1 MHTDQYNSR
10 RSFIKQLL
18 AGSSLLAA
26 TAYASCKPSRPL
38 GHIKGSIAGAN
49 SAAGHL
55 LRNAASLPRPSRS
68 IDTNVLIVGGGIS
81 GLSAKR
87 WLHLQ
92 GQDDVMLL
100 EMDNHFGGN
109 SHYGRNNTSAYPWG
123 AHYIPVPDIRNTE
136 LLDFLHGINVITGYN
151 DALLPVYNEYCMCHD
166 PEERLFINGLWQ
178 EGVVP
183 NSGLANKDREQ
194 IENFY
199 KLVEGY
205 KTAIGTDGK
214 DAFAIPI
221 HKSSAD
227 EIFRKLDE
235 ISFGQYLQ
243 QEGYDSKFLLWY
255 LEYGCKDDY
264 ATDLAHTS
272 AWAGLHYFASRK
284 GKGANATASTVLTW
298 PQGNGFLM
306 EHLVAQ
312 AGSAGMFTGHSV
324 FKINE
329 SKDGAE
335 VFVYDIAKKESYAVN
350 ARKIIFATPQFVNKY
365 IFADAGI
372 TSKKSAYKDFHYAPW
387 VIANITINNFPNG
400 RGLPLCWDN
409 VIYGKPSVG
418 YVNANHQDLGLSNK
432 KVITFY
438 LPYISEEPDAAR
450 EKLRSQGY
458 DDLLAIIVEEL
469 EYAHPGISD
478 NIETAELWIW
488 GHGMISPRTGFI
500 WGDSKK
506 IAAEPINNK
515 IFFAH
520 TDLSG
525 ISIFEEAFYQGINA
539 AKQILNS

>member
-1 MHTDQYNSR
+1 MHTNDYNSR

-38 GHIKGSIAGAN
+38 AHIKGSIVGAN

-55 LRNAASLPRPSRS
+55 LRNAASLPPPSHS
-68 IDTNVLIVGGGIS
+68 IDTDVLIVGGGIS

-87 WLHLQ
+87 WLHAH
-92 GQDDVMLL
+92 GQNDVLLL

-109 SHYGRNNTSAYPWG
+109 AHYGRNNTSAYPWG
-123 AHYIPVPDIRNTE
+123 AHYIPVPDTRNTE
-136 LLDFLHGINVITGYN
+136 LLDFLASINVITGYN
-151 DALLPVYNEYCMCHD
+151 DAQLPVYNEYCMCHD

-183 NSGLANKDREQ
+183 NSTLASKDKVQ
-194 IENFY
+194 IEKFY
-199 KLVEGY
+199 KLVDGL
-205 KTAIGTDGK
+205 KNTIGTDGK
-214 DAFAIPI
+214 DAFAIPL
-221 HKSSAD
+221 HKSSED
-227 EIFRKLDE
+227 EIFRKLDK
-235 ISFGQYLQ
+235 ISFGQYLLK
-243 QEGYDSKFLLWY
+243 EGYDSNFLLWY

-284 GKGANATASTVLTW
+284 GKAANATASTVLTW

-306 EHLVAQ
+306 EQLFAQ
-312 AGSAGMFTGHSV
+312 AGNRGMYTGHSV
-324 FKINE
+324 FKVNE
-329 SKDGAE
+329 SKNGVE
-335 VFVYDIAKKESYAVN
+335 VFVYDISKKESYSIN
-350 ARKIIFATPQFVNKY
+350 ARKVIMATPQFVNKY

-372 TSKKSAYKDFHYAPW
+372 PSKINAYNDFHYAPW

-438 LPYISEEPDAAR
+438 LPYVSGNSDNDR
-450 EKLRSQGY
+450 ERLRSQGY
-458 DDLLAIIVEEL
+458 HNLLAIIVEEL

-478 NIETAELWIW
+478 NIETADIWIW

-500 WGDSKK
+500 WGDSKR
-506 IAAEPINNK
+506 IAAEPINGK

-520 TDLSG
+520 SDLSG